1 MSEALE
7 SVLGGLSIFELLR
20 PDEIGRVAARF
31 ETHELAEGAT
41 FETSADTPKLV
52 VVAAGSADLEV
63 NLGDAK
69 TRARID
75 AGDRWGDVQLLT
87 GHARAAKI
95 TAVRPAKLAT
105 IDRAGFDALLAD
117 FPAIALPLARE
128 LATHLR
134 TKNDERRQILE
145 LHAEGLAKDQL
156 QAAIAERRQTIAE
169 RGARV
174 SRLSPRAIFQKLVVR
189 TGAEPPFWMMVGFL
203 TSLGGAR
210 LVVALILKYGL
221 EKRLFALVHHGND
234 PNPMHVHHFNY
245 GLIVASISGIAAL
258 FPFGRRALR
267 LFAATFGIG
276 IGLIFDEFALI
287 WTLNPEYSQ
296 SLSLISAAFAFV
308 VLVNLVYFRAFWGS
322 LVRRLANRVRT

>member
-31 ETHELAEGAT
+31 ETHDLAEGAT

>member
-1 MSEALE
+1 MTEALE

-31 ETHELAEGAT
+31 ETHDLAGGAT
-41 FETSADTPKLV
+41 FEVSVDAPRLV
-52 VVAAGSADLEV
+52 VVAAGAADLEV
-63 NLGDAK
+63 DLGREK

-75 AGDRWGDVQLLT
+75 VGDRWGEVQLLT

-95 TAVRPAKLAT
+95 TAVASSKLAT

-128 LATHLR
+128 IASHLR
-134 TKNDERRQILE
+134 MKNDERRQILE
-145 LHAEGLAKDQL
+145 LYAEGLAKDQL
-156 QAAIAERRQTIAE
+156 DAAIAERRQTIAE

-174 SRLSPRAIFQKLVVR
+174 SRLTPRAIFQKLVVR
-189 TGAEPPFWMMVGFL
+189 TGAEPPVWMMLGFL
-203 TSLGGAR
+203 SSLGGAR

-221 EKRLFALVHHGND
+221 EKHLFALVQHGND

-245 GLIVASISGIAAL
+245 GLIVASVSGVASL

-287 WTLNPEYSQ
+287 WNLNPEYSQ
-296 SLSLISAAFAFV
+296 SLSLISAAIAFA

-322 LVRRLANRVRT
+322 LARRVANRVRA